1 MADAAADAEGLDGG
15 PTITPDVMKVAVDHM
30 YSDIDVEMGGF
41 FVGQIVDGRAEIE
54 AAIPALK
61 ATSSLVDLTF
71 DHEVWMEVVNTVDS
85 DYPGKVI
92 VGWFHSH
99 PGHGVFLSGY
109 DKFIHQSFFVEDGM
123 VALVVDPVDGAVGW
137 FPTEGGEIGA
147 GLRSS
152 IDPAPAAV
160 AAAKAKAK
168 AAKRAGQSASISTI
182 VVTGLVAAI
191 IAGAG
196 GYIYGSKQAQSDESA
211 RLTRELVQANDT
223 INGAQETINT
233 LSSDRDFYRQ
243 VVGAVW
249 TIRDGDTLSTIAQTA
264 LGSSDKASAIQNYA
278 LFDRGGKQLFANKLV
293 VGNRKADEPFG
304 PKFAGKQILIPRQ
317 EAVPPSTA
325 PAPSTTSTSVPST
338 STTVDRSSATS
349 TTEPRTATSS
359 TPGGGA

>member
-1 MADAAADAEGLDGG
+1 MADAAADAEELDGG
-15 PTITPDVMKVAVDHM
+15 PGISDEVMQVAVDHM

-71 DHEVWMEVVNTVDS
+71 DHEVWMEVVNKVDT

-147 GLRSS
+147 GVRSK

-196 GYIYGSKQAQSDESA
+196 GYIFGSKQAKSAESA
-211 RLTRELVQANDT
+211 RLTSELLKANANIESAQLT
-223 INGAQETINT
+223 INDLLKDAN
-233 LSSDRDFYRQ
+233 FYTQ
-243 VVGAVW
+243 KVGTVW
-249 TIRDGDTLSTIAQTA
+249 TIKENDSLRSIAQAT
-264 LGSSDKASAIQNYA
+264 LGNAERSDDIQNFSLYDQRRKE
-278 LFDRGGKQLFANKLV
+278 LFSNKDV
-293 VGNRKADEPFG
+293 VGSRKPDEPFG
-304 PKFAGKQILIPRQ
+304 PKFVGKQILIPRRDLT
-317 EAVPPSTA
+317 S
-325 PAPSTTSTSVPST
+325 PSTTAVPQSTSVPSAS
-338 STTVDRSSATS
+338 STTTSVPKS
-349 TTEPRTATSS
+349 TTTTGPPTTPTTA
-359 TPGGGA
+359 PGGGA

>member
-1 MADAAADAEGLDGG
+1 
-15 PTITPDVMKVAVDHM
+15 
-30 YSDIDVEMGGF
+30 MGGF
-41 FVGQIVDGRAEIE
+41 FVGQIVEGRAEIE

-71 DHEVWMEVVNTVDS
+71 DHEVWMEVVNKVDS

-109 DKFIHQSFFVEDGM
+109 DKFIHQSFFVADGM

-137 FPTEGGEIGA
+137 FPTEGGEIGSA
-147 GLRSS
+147 LRSK

-196 GYIYGSKQAQSDESA
+196 GFIFGSKQAKSDALSVA
-211 RLTRELVQANDT
+211 RQDLKVAQQARDDAEAQLSDKQIQLVQYQTAFGT
-223 INGAQETINT
+223 
-233 LSSDRDFYRQ
+233 FVQ
-243 VVGAVW
+243 V
-249 TIRDGDTLSTIAQTA
+249 REGDTLEGIARQYTGNPENA
-264 LGSSDKASAIQNYA
+264 GLIKAYVLTSN
-278 LFDRGGKQLFANKLV
+278 GGKTVHSNKKLLADVSLDKVVPANV
-293 VGNRKADEPFG
+293 VGRFV
-304 PKFAGKQILIPRQ
+304 LVPRFD
-317 EAVPPSTA
+317 ALDSPS
-325 PAPSTTSTSVPST
+325 STTSSTTT
-338 STTVDRSSATS
+338 STTSSPP
-349 TTEPRTATSS
+349 TTAQ
-359 TPGGGA
+359 TPNKGN